1 MVNTGSWMDRRPGS
15 QTQNMLASSLSWQTL
30 ILPRWR
36 REEGKEG
43 RGRDGGRK
51 RGGEREVRGRKTL
64 QLLIIETIYFTPAP
78 QGHHSIYCGKG
89 HSGVHGGCEGG
100 QAGDTGL
107 LHLSPLPG
115 EREGI
120 HVASSWSCPHL
131 HPVLH
136 FLQYSNRRHGG
147 RKGRGMSLV
156 K

>member
-1 MVNTGSWMDRRPGS
+1 M
-15 QTQNMLASSLSWQTL
+15 
-30 ILPRWR
+30 
-36 REEGKEG
+36 
-43 RGRDGGRK
+43 
-51 RGGEREVRGRKTL
+51 

-120 HVASSWSCPHL
+120 HVASGSSWDDVAGLVLCLS
-131 HPVLH
+131 PVFA
-136 FLQYSNRRHGG
+136 FLA
-147 RKGRGMSLV
+147 V
-156 K
+156 